1 MKEEEVYR
9 TIENKLEEIGVV
21 NHPGIKNII
30 KGCFDFGMKPENVT
44 IEVKD
49 GNVVIDK
56 HYQVEAI
63 NSDLPA
69 AAASEKFA
77 TIQNNENNI
86 TLTTGT
92 FCKENEVVN
101 GKLTGRSGD
110 YLGETVERK
119 INEYGIEMDR
129 TDKTYNFD
137 GVVTTSLKLQRR
149 GLQEVFYEYSR
160 REGYRETGIGIN
172 EDYDK
177 LESLLSFNR
186 PRSLSQFTDCHPISY
201 DDIQKVFYEYSR
213 RDGFSE
219 TGIGSVDLDRL
230 ENLSFN
236 RPDLSQFID
245 CHPISYEDIQK
256 FSAHLTPKQQLFL
269 SKLPN
274 NGLLYRVLT
283 VNGKSVD
290 EYKAEKNKE
299 KKDELSQMFVNS
311 KDSKEETKT
320 NGNQFHI

>member
-30 KGCFDFGMKPENVT
+30 KGCFDFGMEPENVT

-110 YLGETVERK
+110 YLSTKVERK

-129 TDKTYNFD
+129 TYKTYNFD
-137 GVVTTSLKLQRR
+137 GVVTSSLNLQRR
-149 GLQEVFYEYSR
+149 GL
-160 REGYRETGIGIN
+160 
-172 EDYDK
+172 
-177 LESLLSFNR
+177 
-186 PRSLSQFTDCHPISY
+186 
-201 DDIQKVFYEYSR
+201 QKVFYEYSR

-274 NGLLYRVLT
+274 DGLLYRVLT

>member
-30 KGCFDFGMKPENVT
+30 KGCFDFGMEPENVT

-63 NSDLPA
+63 NSNLPDS
-69 AAASEKFA
+69 AASERFA

-92 FCKENEVVN
+92 VYKENEVVN

-201 DDIQKVFYEYSR
+201 
-213 RDGFSE
+213 
-219 TGIGSVDLDRL
+219 
-230 ENLSFN
+230 
-236 RPDLSQFID
+236 
-245 CHPISYEDIQK
+245 EDIQK